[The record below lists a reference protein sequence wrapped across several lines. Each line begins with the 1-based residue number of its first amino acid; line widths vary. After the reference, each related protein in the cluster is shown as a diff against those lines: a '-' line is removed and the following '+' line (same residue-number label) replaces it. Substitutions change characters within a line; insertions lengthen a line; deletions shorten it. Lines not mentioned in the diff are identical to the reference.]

1 MSRSVAGLAIALAV
15 GLGVALG
22 FVVRDAQR
30 TTRGAGPTGSVPPSF
45 ADLVERMNS
54 TVVQV
59 AALDPPVIE
68 GEEAEEGDEA
78 TENAVPSRR
87 GDGAGFVIDPT
98 GLVLTNEH
106 LVGGSS
112 RVRVRL
118 TDGREFRATPI
129 GRDARTDLALLKIEA
144 GRLPAVTLGDSDR
157 LRVGDWVVAIGNPL
171 SFEHT
176 VTVGV
181 VSSKGRKI
189 FDASF
194 DAYIQTDAAI
204 NPGNSGGPL
213 LNSAGE
219 VVGINAAVSREGQ
232 GIGFAIPINVAKD
245 IVAQLRQRGR
255 VSRGYLG
262 VQLENLDRD
271 LAHLLGV
278 PGSQGVVVLEVVP
291 GAAGDLAGLK
301 RYDAVCQVGGRPVAD
316 SDTFT
321 HLVSAAPPGTE
332 VEMEVWRDG
341 HRQTVRAR
349 LGERDGD
356 AAATPQPVPSAKPG
370 VVLDVLGLGV
380 SEAPAS
386 SATSV
391 AGTASVV
398 VEDVRSLAPGADALE
413 KGDVVVEVNRQLTPD
428 LATYRRV
435 VESLPEGGVAWLYV
449 RRPRSKAS
457 FLAKLV
463 REGAA
468 QTK

>member
-1 MSRSVAGLAIALAV
+1 MSRSAAGLAIALAV
-15 GLGVALG
+15 GLGIALG
-22 FVVRDAQR
+22 SLVRDAPR
-30 TTRGAGPTGSVPPSF
+30 TARGAAGSTGGVAPSF
-45 ADLVERMNS
+45 ADIVARMNPA
-54 TVVQV
+54 VVQV

-68 GEEAEEGDEA
+68 GEEADEGDEA
-78 TENAVPSRR
+78 SESALPSRR

-98 GLVLTNEH
+98 GLVVTNEH

-118 TDGREFRATPI
+118 SDGREFRATPV

-245 IVAQLRQRGR
+245 VVAQLRQRGR

-262 VQLENLDRD
+262 VQLENLDSD
-271 LAHLLGV
+271 LARLLRV
-278 PGSQGVVVLEVVP
+278 PRTQGVVVLEVVP

-301 RYDAVCQVGGRPVAD
+301 RYDALCRVGGRVVAD
-316 SDTFT
+316 SDAFT
-321 HLVSAAPPGTE
+321 RLVSATVPGAE
-332 VEMEVWRDG
+332 IEMEVWRDG
-341 HRQTVRAR
+341 QRQTIRAR

-356 AAATPQPVPSAKPG
+356 AAPRPQPTPTLKQG
-370 VVLDVLGLGV
+370 VVLDALGLGV
-380 SEAPAS
+380 SEAPAG
-386 SATSV
+386 SA
-391 AGTASVV
+391 GVV
-398 VEDVRSLAPGADALE
+398 IEDVRSLAPGADALE
-413 KGDVVVEVNRQLTPD
+413 KGDVVVEVNRHLTPD
-428 LATYRRV
+428 LATYTRV
-435 VESLPEGGVAWLYV
+435 VEGLPEGGVAWLYV
-449 RRPRSKAS
+449 RRPSSKAS

-463 REGAA
+463 REGAT
-468 QTK
+468 QTR